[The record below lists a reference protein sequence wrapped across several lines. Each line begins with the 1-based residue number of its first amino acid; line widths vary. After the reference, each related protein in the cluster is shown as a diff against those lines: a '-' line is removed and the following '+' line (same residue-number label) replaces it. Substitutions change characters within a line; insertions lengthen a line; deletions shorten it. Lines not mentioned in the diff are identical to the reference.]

1 MTNMGSWTFIISEEH
16 QDYAFSYSVA
26 SKLDS
31 EYMLKTT
38 MKCPLDGKNLCL
50 YIKISIPPLKIG

>member
-1 MTNMGSWTFIISEEH
+1 MANMGSRTFISSKEH

-31 EYMLKTT
+31 EYKLKTT
-38 MKCPLDGKNLCL
+38 MKCPLGGKRFMFV
-50 YIKISIPPLKIG
+50 Y

>member
-1 MTNMGSWTFIISEEH
+1 MTNMGSRTFISSEEH

-38 MKCPLDGKNLCL
+38 MKCPLGGKRFMFV
-50 YIKISIPPLKIG
+50 Y

>member
-1 MTNMGSWTFIISEEH
+1 MANMGCQTFISSEEH
-16 QDYAFSYSVA
+16 QDYAFSCSVA

-38 MKCPLDGKNLCL
+38 MKCPLGGKRFMFI
-50 YIKISIPPLKIG
+50 Y

>member
-16 QDYAFSYSVA
+16 LDYAFSYSVA
-26 SKLDS
+26 SKLDF

-38 MKCPLDGKNLCL
+38 MKCPLDGKRFMFV
-50 YIKISIPPLKIG
+50 Y

>member
-1 MTNMGSWTFIISEEH
+1 MTNMGSQTFISSEEH

-38 MKCPLDGKNLCL
+38 MKCPLGGKRFMFV
-50 YIKISIPPLKIG
+50 Y